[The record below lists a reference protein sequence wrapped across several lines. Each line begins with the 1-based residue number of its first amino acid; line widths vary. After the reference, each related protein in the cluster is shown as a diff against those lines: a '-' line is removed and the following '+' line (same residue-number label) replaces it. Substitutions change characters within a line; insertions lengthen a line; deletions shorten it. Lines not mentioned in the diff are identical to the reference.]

1 MKDNNLTHKF
11 WARAV
16 AFCLFCVTA
25 AVLACC
31 IAGVVYCYSKEW
43 YDAGLN
49 VTFTTEGEEWDYVI
63 NGTDAI
69 MTDKTGLKELA
80 YKNRV
85 GMIAYGFAAG
95 IAALA
100 CFVFLLCSAAH
111 RNGTEECVPLRQ
123 DRIPYD
129 LYLLLAIPLEVGL
142 CWGLFEFLAY
152 GLDTLKAVAAALLAV
167 CIAGVFMALCMT
179 TAARIKTGTLLKNTL
194 TYRLCAWIYRLCTG
208 VKTGAGR
215 MVDGI
220 RGEWRLSLALAGYLL
235 INALFALLLLTH
247 ASFFAFLMLL
257 AINGGVLYFLLKMIK
272 QMRTLRAAGQAMA
285 NGDLNYCVDTSDMK
299 REFREH
305 GENLNSISRGMAIA
319 VNERMKSER
328 FKTELI
334 TNVSHDLKTPLTSI
348 VTYIDLLQKEDIQDE
363 KAKEYIDTIARQSK
377 KLKKLTEDLI
387 DASKASSG
395 ALNVNMER
403 VNVSEL
409 LRQSSAEYGERMEA
423 AGITPVVNMPEEDIY
438 VRADGRLL
446 WRVVENLLQNICKH
460 GMPGTRAYLEARTE
474 NGRAAVC
481 FKNISQQQL
490 NIPVEELL
498 ERFVQGD
505 ESRSKGGSGL
515 GLNIAESLTELMK
528 GKLKISLD
536 GDLFKVELWFD
547 EDKQ

>member
-16 AFCLFCVTA
+16 AFCLFCATA

-31 IAGVVYCYSKEW
+31 VAGVVYCYSKEW
-43 YDAGLN
+43 YKNTGLN
-49 VTFTTEGEEWDYVI
+49 VTFTTEGDEWDYAI
-63 NGTDAI
+63 DGTNAI
-69 MTDKTGLKELA
+69 MTDKTGFKEFA
-80 YKNRV
+80 YKNRNSMMV
-85 GMIAYGFAAG
+85 YGFIAG
-95 IAALA
+95 ITALA
-100 CFVFLLCSAAH
+100 CFVFLICSAAH
-111 RNGTEECVPLRQ
+111 RSGTEDCVLLRQ
-123 DRIPYD
+123 DKMPYD
-129 LYLLLAIPLEVGL
+129 LYLPSAILLGTGL
-142 CWGLFEFLAY
+142 CAMLVECVAY
-152 GLDTLKAVAAALLAV
+152 ELNTVKAVAAAVILA
-167 CIAGVFMALCMT
+167 CLAGVFMALCMT
-179 TAARIKTGTLLKNTL
+179 TAARIKTGTLFKNTL
-194 TYRLCAWIYRLCTG
+194 IYRLCTG
-208 VKTGAGR
+208 VGMGASSMLSSISGA
-215 MVDGI
+215 
-220 RGEWRLSLALAGYLL
+220 WRFSLAFAGYLL
-235 INALFALLLLTH
+235 INALLSYRFFTRGGFLT
-247 ASFFAFLMLL
+247 FLILL
-257 AINGGVLYFLLKMIK
+257 AINGGALYLLLNMIR
-272 QMRTLRAAGQAMA
+272 QMRTLSAAGQAMA
-285 NGDLNYCVDTSDMK
+285 NGDLSYCVDTSDMK

-305 GENLNSISRGMAIA
+305 GENLNSIGRGMAIA

-403 VNVSEL
+403 VNISEL

-423 AGITPVVNMPEEDIY
+423 VNITPVVNMPEEDIY

-446 WRVVENLLQNICKH
+446 WRVVENLLQNICRH

-474 NGRAAVC
+474 NGRAVVS

-505 ESRSKGGSGL
+505 ESRSRGGSGL
-515 GLNIAESLTELMK
+515 GLSIAESLTELMK
-528 GKLKISLD
+528 GKLKLSLD

>member
-16 AFCLFCVTA
+16 AFCLFCVMTA
-25 AVLACC
+25 ILVCC
-31 IAGVVYCYSKEW
+31 IAGVVYCYSKDW
-43 YDAGLN
+43 YKNTGLN
-49 VTFTTEGEEWDYVI
+49 VTFTTEGDDWDYAI
-63 NGTDAI
+63 DGTNAI
-69 MTDKTGLKELA
+69 MTDKTGFKEFA
-80 YKNRV
+80 YKNRNSMMV
-85 GMIAYGFAAG
+85 YGFIAG
-95 IAALA
+95 ITALA

-111 RNGTEECVPLRQ
+111 RSGTEDCVLLRQ
-123 DRIPYD
+123 DKMPYD
-129 LYLLLAIPLEVGL
+129 LYLPSAILLGTGL
-142 CWGLFEFLAY
+142 CAMLVECVAY
-152 GLDTLKAVAAALLAV
+152 ELNTVKAVAAALIMACL
-167 CIAGVFMALCMT
+167 AGVFMALCMT
-179 TAARIKTGTLLKNTL
+179 TAARIKTGTLFKNTL
-194 TYRLCAWIYRLCTG
+194 IYRLCTG
-208 VKTGAGR
+208 VGMGASSMLSSISGA
-215 MVDGI
+215 
-220 RGEWRLSLALAGYLL
+220 WRFSLAFAGYLL
-235 INALFALLLLTH
+235 INALL
-247 ASFFAFLMLL
+247 SYRFFTRGGFFTFLILL
-257 AINGGVLYFLLKMIK
+257 AINGGALYLLLNMIR
-272 QMRTLRAAGQAMA
+272 QMRTLSAAGQAMA
-285 NGDLNYCVDTSDMK
+285 NGDLSYCVDTSGMK

-305 GENLNSISRGMAIA
+305 GENLNSIGRGMAIA

-377 KLKKLTEDLI
+377 KVKKLTEDLI

-403 VNVSEL
+403 VNISEL

-423 AGITPVVNMPEEDIY
+423 VNITPVVNMPEEDIY

-474 NGRAAVC
+474 NGRAAVS

-505 ESRSKGGSGL
+505 GSRSRGGSGL
-515 GLNIAESLTELMK
+515 GLSIAESLTELMK
-528 GKLKISLD
+528 GKLKLSLD

-547 EDKQ
+547 EEK

>member
-16 AFCLFCVTA
+16 AFCLFYVMTA
-25 AVLACC
+25 ILACC

-43 YDAGLN
+43 YKTGLN
-49 VTFTTEGEEWDYVI
+49 VTFTTEGDEWDYAI
-63 NGTDAI
+63 DGTNAI
-69 MTDKTGLKELA
+69 MTDKTGFKEFA
-80 YKNRV
+80 YKNRNSMMV
-85 GMIAYGFAAG
+85 YGFIAG
-95 IAALA
+95 ITALA

-111 RNGTEECVPLRQ
+111 KSGTEEYVPQRQ
-123 DRIPYD
+123 DKMPYD
-129 LYLLLAIPLEVGL
+129 LYLPSAILLGTGL
-142 CWGLFEFLAY
+142 CAMLVECVAY
-152 GLDTLKAVAAALLAV
+152 ELNTVKAVAAALIMACL
-167 CIAGVFMALCMT
+167 AGVFMALCMT
-179 TAARIKTGTLLKNTL
+179 TAARIKTGTLFKNTL
-194 TYRLCAWIYRLCTG
+194 IYRLCTG
-208 VKTGAGR
+208 VGMGASSMLSSISGA
-215 MVDGI
+215 
-220 RGEWRLSLALAGYLL
+220 WRFSLAFAGYLL
-235 INALFALLLLTH
+235 INALL
-247 ASFFAFLMLL
+247 SYRFFTRGGFLAFLLLL
-257 AINGGVLYFLLKMIK
+257 AINGGALYLLLNMIR
-272 QMRTLRAAGQAMA
+272 QMRTLSAAGQAMA
-285 NGDLNYCVDTSDMK
+285 NGDLSYCVDTSDMK

-305 GENLNSISRGMAIA
+305 GENLNSIGRGMAIA

-403 VNVSEL
+403 VNISEL

-423 AGITPVVNMPEEDIY
+423 VNITPVVNMPEEDIY

-474 NGRAAVC
+474 NGRAVVS

-505 ESRSKGGSGL
+505 ESRSRGGSGL
-515 GLNIAESLTELMK
+515 GLSIAESLTELMK
-528 GKLKISLD
+528 GKLKLSLD

-547 EDKQ
+547 EEK

>member
-16 AFCLFCVTA
+16 AFCLFCAMA

-31 IAGVVYCYSKEW
+31 IAGVVYCCSKEW
-43 YDAGLN
+43 YKTGLN
-49 VTFTTEGEEWDYVI
+49 VTFTTEREEWDYAI
-63 NGTDAI
+63 DGTNAI
-69 MTDKTGLKELA
+69 MTDKTGFKEFA
-80 YKNRV
+80 YKNRNSMMV
-85 GMIAYGFAAG
+85 YGFIAG
-95 IAALA
+95 ITALA

-111 RNGTEECVPLRQ
+111 RSGTEDCVLLRQ
-123 DRIPYD
+123 DKMPYD
-129 LYLLLAIPLEVGL
+129 LYLPSAILLGTGL
-142 CWGLFEFLAY
+142 CAMLVECVAY
-152 GLDTLKAVAAALLAV
+152 ELNTVKAVAAALIMACL
-167 CIAGVFMALCMT
+167 AGVFMALCMT
-179 TAARIKTGTLLKNTL
+179 TAARIKTGTLFKNTL
-194 TYRLCAWIYRLCTG
+194 IYKLCTG
-208 VKTGAGR
+208 IGTGATGFLNSIS
-215 MVDGI
+215 GA
-220 RGEWRLSLALAGYLL
+220 WRFSLAFAGYLL
-235 INALFALLLLTH
+235 INALL
-247 ASFFAFLMLL
+247 SYRFFTRGGFFTFLILL
-257 AINGGVLYFLLKMIK
+257 AINGGALYLLLNMIR
-272 QMRTLRAAGQAMA
+272 QMRTLSAAGQAMA
-285 NGDLNYCVDTSDMK
+285 NGDLSYCVDTSNMK

-305 GENLNSISRGMAIA
+305 GENLNSIGRGMAIA

-348 VTYIDLLQKEDIQDE
+348 VTYIDLLQKKDIQDE

-403 VNVSEL
+403 VNISEL

-423 AGITPVVNMPEEDIY
+423 VNITPVVNMPEEDIY

-474 NGRAAVC
+474 NGRAVVS

-505 ESRSKGGSGL
+505 ESRSRGGSGL
-515 GLNIAESLTELMK
+515 GLSIAESLTELMK
-528 GKLKISLD
+528 GKLKLSLD

>member
-16 AFCLFCVTA
+16 AFCLFCATA

-43 YDAGLN
+43 YKTGLN
-49 VTFTTEGEEWDYVI
+49 VTFTTEGDEWDYAI
-63 NGTDAI
+63 DGTNAI
-69 MTDKTGLKELA
+69 MTDKTGFKEFA
-80 YKNRV
+80 YKNRNSMMV
-85 GMIAYGFAAG
+85 YGFIAG
-95 IAALA
+95 ITALG

-111 RNGTEECVPLRQ
+111 RSGTEDCVLLRQ
-123 DRIPYD
+123 DKMPYD
-129 LYLLLAIPLEVGL
+129 LYLTAAILLGTGL
-142 CWGLFEFLAY
+142 CAMLVECVAY
-152 GLDTLKAVAAALLAV
+152 ELNTVKAVAAALIMACL
-167 CIAGVFMALCMT
+167 AGVFMALCMT
-179 TAARIKTGTLLKNTL
+179 TAARIKTGTLFKNTL
-194 TYRLCAWIYRLCTG
+194 IYRLCTG
-208 VKTGAGR
+208 VGMGASSMLSSISGA
-215 MVDGI
+215 
-220 RGEWRLSLALAGYLL
+220 WRFSLAFAGYLL
-235 INALFALLLLTH
+235 INALL
-247 ASFFAFLMLL
+247 SYRFFTRGGFFTFLILL
-257 AINGGVLYFLLKMIK
+257 AINGGALYLLLNMIR
-272 QMRTLRAAGQAMA
+272 QMRTLSAAGQAMA
-285 NGDLNYCVDTSDMK
+285 NGDLGYCVDTSDMK

-305 GENLNSISRGMAIA
+305 GENLNSIGRGMAIA

-363 KAKEYIDTIARQSK
+363 KAKEYINTIARQSK

-403 VNVSEL
+403 VNISEL

-423 AGITPVVNMPEEDIY
+423 VNITPVVNMPEEDIY

-474 NGRAAVC
+474 NGRAVVS

-505 ESRSKGGSGL
+505 ESRSRGGSGL
-515 GLNIAESLTELMK
+515 GLSIAESLTELMK
-528 GKLKISLD
+528 GKLKLSLD

-547 EDKQ
+547 EEK

>member
-16 AFCLFCVTA
+16 AFCLFCATA

-43 YDAGLN
+43 YKTGLN
-49 VTFTTEGEEWDYVI
+49 VTFTTEGDEWDYAI
-63 NGTDAI
+63 DGTNAI
-69 MTDKTGLKELA
+69 MTDKTGFKEFA
-80 YKNRV
+80 YKNRNSMMV
-85 GMIAYGFAAG
+85 YGFIAG
-95 IAALA
+95 ITALA

-111 RNGTEECVPLRQ
+111 RSGTEDCVLLRQ
-123 DRIPYD
+123 DKMPYD
-129 LYLLLAIPLEVGL
+129 LYLPSAILLGTGL
-142 CWGLFEFLAY
+142 CAMLVECVAY
-152 GLDTLKAVAAALLAV
+152 ELNTVKAVAAALIMACL
-167 CIAGVFMALCMT
+167 AGVFMALCMT
-179 TAARIKTGTLLKNTL
+179 TAARIKTGTLFKNTL
-194 TYRLCAWIYRLCTG
+194 IYRLCTG
-208 VKTGAGR
+208 VGMGASSMLSSISGA
-215 MVDGI
+215 
-220 RGEWRLSLALAGYLL
+220 WRFSLAFAGYLL
-235 INALFALLLLTH
+235 VNAVLSYIFFTRGGFLT
-247 ASFFAFLMLL
+247 FLILL
-257 AINGGVLYFLLKMIK
+257 AINGGALYLLLNMIR
-272 QMRTLRAAGQAMA
+272 QMRTLSAAGQAMA
-285 NGDLNYCVDTSDMK
+285 NGDLSYCVDTSDMK

-305 GENLNSISRGMAIA
+305 GENLNSIGRGMAIA

-403 VNVSEL
+403 VNISEL

-423 AGITPVVNMPEEDIY
+423 VNITPVVNMPEEDIY

-474 NGRAAVC
+474 NGRAVVS

-505 ESRSKGGSGL
+505 ESRSRGGSGL
-515 GLNIAESLTELMK
+515 GLSIAESLTELMK
-528 GKLKISLD
+528 GKLKLSLD

>member
-16 AFCLFCVTA
+16 AFCLFCATA

-43 YDAGLN
+43 YKTGLN
-49 VTFTTEGEEWDYVI
+49 VTFTTEGDEWDYAI
-63 NGTDAI
+63 DGTNAI
-69 MTDKTGLKELA
+69 MTDKTGFKEFA
-80 YKNRV
+80 YKNRNSMMV
-85 GMIAYGFAAG
+85 YGFIAG
-95 IAALA
+95 ITALA

-111 RNGTEECVPLRQ
+111 RSGTEDCVLLRQ
-123 DRIPYD
+123 DKMPYD
-129 LYLLLAIPLEVGL
+129 LYLPSAILLGTGL
-142 CWGLFEFLAY
+142 CAMLVECVAY
-152 GLDTLKAVAAALLAV
+152 ELNTVKAVAAALIMACL
-167 CIAGVFMALCMT
+167 AGVFMALCMT
-179 TAARIKTGTLLKNTL
+179 TAARIKTGTLFKNTL
-194 TYRLCAWIYRLCTG
+194 IYRLCTG
-208 VKTGAGR
+208 VGIGASSMLSSISGA
-215 MVDGI
+215 
-220 RGEWRLSLALAGYLL
+220 WRFSLAFAGYLL
-235 INALFALLLLTH
+235 INALL
-247 ASFFAFLMLL
+247 SYRFFTRGGFLKFLILL
-257 AINGGVLYFLLKMIK
+257 AINGGALYLLLNMIK
-272 QMRTLRAAGQAMA
+272 QMRTLSAAGQAMA
-285 NGDLNYCVDTSDMK
+285 NGDLSYCVDTSDMK

-305 GENLNSISRGMAIA
+305 GENLNSIGRGMAIA

-403 VNVSEL
+403 VNISEL

-423 AGITPVVNMPEEDIY
+423 VNITPVVNMPEEDIY

-474 NGRAAVC
+474 NGRAVVS

-505 ESRSKGGSGL
+505 ESRSRGGSGL

-528 GKLKISLD
+528 GKLKLSLD

-547 EDKQ
+547 EEK

>member
-16 AFCLFCVTA
+16 AFFLFCATA

-31 IAGVVYCYSKEW
+31 IAGVVYCYSKDW
-43 YDAGLN
+43 YKNTGLN
-49 VTFTTEGEEWDYVI
+49 VTFTAEGDDWGYYIDGANAVI
-63 NGTDAI
+63 
-69 MTDKTGLKELA
+69 TDKTGLKELA
-80 YKNRV
+80 YKNRNS
-85 GMIAYGFAAG
+85 MMAYGLMAAVC
-95 IAALA
+95 ALG

-111 RNGTEECVPLRQ
+111 KSGTEECMPLRQ
-123 DRIPYD
+123 DKIPYD
-129 LYLLLAIPLEVGL
+129 LYLTAAILLGIGL
-142 CWGLFEFLAY
+142 CAMLAECAAY
-152 GLDTLKAVAAALLAV
+152 KLNAAKAVAAALIMACL
-167 CIAGVFMALCMT
+167 AGVFMALCMT
-179 TAARIKTGTLLKNTL
+179 TAARIKTGTLFKNTL
-194 TYRLCAWIYRLCTG
+194 IYRLCTG
-208 VKTGAGR
+208 VGMGASSMLSSISGA
-215 MVDGI
+215 
-220 RGEWRLSLALAGYLL
+220 WRFSLAFAGYLL
-235 INALFALLLLTH
+235 INALLSYRFFTRGGFLTFLILLAVNGGALYLLL
-247 ASFFAFLMLL
+247 
-257 AINGGVLYFLLKMIK
+257 NMIK
-272 QMRTLRAAGQAMA
+272 QMRTLSAAGQAMA
-285 NGDLNYCVDTSDMK
+285 NGDLSYCVDTSGMK

-305 GENLNSISRGMAIA
+305 GENLNSIGRGMAIA

-403 VNVSEL
+403 VNISEL

-423 AGITPVVNMPEEDIY
+423 VNITPVVNMPEEDIY

-474 NGRAAVC
+474 NGRAVVS

-515 GLNIAESLTELMK
+515 GLSIAESLTELMK
-528 GKLKISLD
+528 GKLKLSLD

-547 EDKQ
+547 EEK

>member
-16 AFCLFCVTA
+16 AFCLFCATA

-43 YDAGLN
+43 YKTGLN
-49 VTFTTEGEEWDYVI
+49 VTFTTEGDEWDYAI
-63 NGTDAI
+63 DGTNAI
-69 MTDKTGLKELA
+69 MTDKTGFKEFA
-80 YKNRV
+80 YKNRNSMMV
-85 GMIAYGFAAG
+85 YGFIAG
-95 IAALA
+95 ITALA
-100 CFVFLLCSAAH
+100 CFVFLICSAAH
-111 RNGTEECVPLRQ
+111 RSGTEDCVLLRQ
-123 DRIPYD
+123 DKMPYD
-129 LYLLLAIPLEVGL
+129 LYLPSAILLGTGL
-142 CWGLFEFLAY
+142 CAMLVECVAY
-152 GLDTLKAVAAALLAV
+152 ELNTVKAVAAALIMACL
-167 CIAGVFMALCMT
+167 AGVFMALCMT
-179 TAARIKTGTLLKNTL
+179 TAARIKTGTLFKNTL
-194 TYRLCAWIYRLCTG
+194 IYRLCTG
-208 VKTGAGR
+208 VGMGASSMLSSISGA
-215 MVDGI
+215 
-220 RGEWRLSLALAGYLL
+220 WRFSLAFAGYLL
-235 INALFALLLLTH
+235 VNAVL
-247 ASFFAFLMLL
+247 SYRFFTRGGFLAFLLLL
-257 AINGGVLYFLLKMIK
+257 AINGGALYLLLNMIR
-272 QMRTLRAAGQAMA
+272 QMRTLSAAGQAMA
-285 NGDLNYCVDTSDMK
+285 NGDLSYCVDTSDMK

-305 GENLNSISRGMAIA
+305 GENLNSIGRGMAIA

-403 VNVSEL
+403 VNISEL

-423 AGITPVVNMPEEDIY
+423 VNITPVVNMPEEDIY

-474 NGRAAVC
+474 NGRAVVS

-505 ESRSKGGSGL
+505 ESRSRGGSGL
-515 GLNIAESLTELMK
+515 GLSIAESLTELMK
-528 GKLKISLD
+528 GKLKLSLD

-547 EDKQ
+547 EEK

>member
-16 AFCLFCVTA
+16 AFCLFCATA

-43 YDAGLN
+43 YKTGLN
-49 VTFTTEGEEWDYVI
+49 VTFTTEGDEWDYAI
-63 NGTDAI
+63 DGTNAI
-69 MTDKTGLKELA
+69 MTDKTGFKEFA
-80 YKNRV
+80 YKNRNSMMV
-85 GMIAYGFAAG
+85 YGFIAG
-95 IAALA
+95 ITALA
-100 CFVFLLCSAAH
+100 CFVFLICSAAH
-111 RNGTEECVPLRQ
+111 RSGTEECVLLRQ
-123 DRIPYD
+123 DKMPYD
-129 LYLLLAIPLEVGL
+129 LYLPSAILLGTGL
-142 CWGLFEFLAY
+142 CAMLVECVAY
-152 GLDTLKAVAAALLAV
+152 ELNTVKAVAAALIMACL
-167 CIAGVFMALCMT
+167 AGVFMALCMT
-179 TAARIKTGTLLKNTL
+179 TAARIKTGTLFKNTL
-194 TYRLCAWIYRLCTG
+194 IYRLCTG
-208 VKTGAGR
+208 VGMGASSMLSSISGA
-215 MVDGI
+215 
-220 RGEWRLSLALAGYLL
+220 WRFSLAFAGYLL
-235 INALFALLLLTH
+235 INALLSYRFFTRGGFFTFLLLI
-247 ASFFAFLMLL
+247 AV
-257 AINGGVLYFLLKMIK
+257 NGGALYLLLNMIR
-272 QMRTLRAAGQAMA
+272 QMRTLSAAGQAMA
-285 NGDLNYCVDTSDMK
+285 NGDLGYCVDTSDMK

-305 GENLNSISRGMAIA
+305 GENLNSIGRGMAIA

-403 VNVSEL
+403 VNISEL

-423 AGITPVVNMPEEDIY
+423 VNITPVVNMPEEDIY

-474 NGRAAVC
+474 NGRAVVS

-505 ESRSKGGSGL
+505 ESRSRGGSGL
-515 GLNIAESLTELMK
+515 GLSIAESLTELMK
-528 GKLKISLD
+528 GKLKLSLD

>member
-16 AFCLFCVTA
+16 AFCLFCATA

-43 YDAGLN
+43 YKTGLN
-49 VTFTTEGEEWDYVI
+49 VTFTTEGDEWDYAI
-63 NGTDAI
+63 DGTNAI
-69 MTDKTGLKELA
+69 MTDKTGFKEFA
-80 YKNRV
+80 YKNRNSMMV
-85 GMIAYGFAAG
+85 YGFIAG
-95 IAALA
+95 ITALA

-111 RNGTEECVPLRQ
+111 RSGTEDCVLLRQ
-123 DRIPYD
+123 DKMPYD
-129 LYLLLAIPLEVGL
+129 LYLPSAILLGTGL
-142 CWGLFEFLAY
+142 CAMLVECVAY
-152 GLDTLKAVAAALLAV
+152 ELNTVKAVAAALIMACL
-167 CIAGVFMALCMT
+167 AGVFMALCMT
-179 TAARIKTGTLLKNTL
+179 TAARIKTGTLFKNTL
-194 TYRLCAWIYRLCTG
+194 IYRLCTG
-208 VKTGAGR
+208 VGMGASSMLSSISGA
-215 MVDGI
+215 
-220 RGEWRLSLALAGYLL
+220 WRFSLAFAGYLL
-235 INALFALLLLTH
+235 VNAVL
-247 ASFFAFLMLL
+247 SYIFFTRGGFLAFLLLL
-257 AINGGVLYFLLKMIK
+257 AINGGALYLLLNMIR
-272 QMRTLRAAGQAMA
+272 QMRTLSAAGQAMA
-285 NGDLNYCVDTSDMK
+285 NGDLGYCVDTSDMK

-305 GENLNSISRGMAIA
+305 GENLNSIGRGMAIA

-403 VNVSEL
+403 VNISEL

-423 AGITPVVNMPEEDIY
+423 VNITPVVNMPEEDIY

-474 NGRAAVC
+474 NGRAVVS

-505 ESRSKGGSGL
+505 ESRSRGGSGL

-528 GKLKISLD
+528 GKLKLSLD

>member
-1 MKDNNLTHKF
+1 
-11 WARAV
+11 
-16 AFCLFCVTA
+16 
-25 AVLACC
+25 
-31 IAGVVYCYSKEW
+31 
-43 YDAGLN
+43 
-49 VTFTTEGEEWDYVI
+49 
-63 NGTDAI
+63 
-69 MTDKTGLKELA
+69 MTDKTGFKEFA
-80 YKNRV
+80 YKNRNSMMV
-85 GMIAYGFAAG
+85 YGFIAG
-95 IAALA
+95 ITALA

-111 RNGTEECVPLRQ
+111 RSGTEDCVLLRQ
-123 DRIPYD
+123 DKMPYD
-129 LYLLLAIPLEVGL
+129 LYLPSAILLGTGL
-142 CWGLFEFLAY
+142 CAMLVECVAY
-152 GLDTLKAVAAALLAV
+152 ELNTVKAVAAALIMACL
-167 CIAGVFMALCMT
+167 AGVFMALCMT
-179 TAARIKTGTLLKNTL
+179 TAARIKTGTLFKNTL
-194 TYRLCAWIYRLCTG
+194 IYKLCTG
-208 VKTGAGR
+208 IGTGATGFLNSIS
-215 MVDGI
+215 GA
-220 RGEWRLSLALAGYLL
+220 WRFSLAFAGYLL
-235 INALFALLLLTH
+235 INALL
-247 ASFFAFLMLL
+247 SYRFFTRGGFFTFLILL
-257 AINGGVLYFLLKMIK
+257 AINGGALYLLLNMIR
-272 QMRTLRAAGQAMA
+272 QMRTLSAAGQAMA
-285 NGDLNYCVDTSDMK
+285 NGDLSYCVDTSNMK

-305 GENLNSISRGMAIA
+305 GENLNSIGRGMAIA

-348 VTYIDLLQKEDIQDE
+348 VTYIDLLQKKDIQDE

-403 VNVSEL
+403 VNISEL

-423 AGITPVVNMPEEDIY
+423 VNITPVVNMPEEDIY

-474 NGRAAVC
+474 NGRAVVS

-505 ESRSKGGSGL
+505 ESRSRGGSGL
-515 GLNIAESLTELMK
+515 GLSIAESLTELMK
-528 GKLKISLD
+528 GKLKLSLD

>member
-16 AFCLFCVTA
+16 AFCLFCATA

-43 YDAGLN
+43 YKTGLN
-49 VTFTTEGEEWDYVI
+49 VTFTTEGDEWDYAI
-63 NGTDAI
+63 DGTNAI
-69 MTDKTGLKELA
+69 MTDKTGFKEFA
-80 YKNRV
+80 YKNRNSMMV
-85 GMIAYGFAAG
+85 YGFIAG
-95 IAALA
+95 ITALA
-100 CFVFLLCSAAH
+100 CFVFLICSAAH
-111 RNGTEECVPLRQ
+111 RSGTEDCVLLRQ
-123 DRIPYD
+123 DKMPYD
-129 LYLLLAIPLEVGL
+129 LYLPSAILLGTGL
-142 CWGLFEFLAY
+142 CAMLVECVAY
-152 GLDTLKAVAAALLAV
+152 ELNTVKAVAAALIMACL
-167 CIAGVFMALCMT
+167 AGVFMALCMT
-179 TAARIKTGTLLKNTL
+179 TAARIKTGTLFKNTL
-194 TYRLCAWIYRLCTG
+194 IYRLCTG
-208 VKTGAGR
+208 VGMGASSMLSSISGA
-215 MVDGI
+215 
-220 RGEWRLSLALAGYLL
+220 WRFSLAFAGYLL
-235 INALFALLLLTH
+235 VNAVL
-247 ASFFAFLMLL
+247 SYIFFTRGGFIAFLLLL
-257 AINGGVLYFLLKMIK
+257 AINGGALYLLLNMIR
-272 QMRTLRAAGQAMA
+272 QMRTLSAAGQAMA
-285 NGDLNYCVDTSDMK
+285 NGDLGYCVDTSDMK

-305 GENLNSISRGMAIA
+305 GENLNSIGRGMAIA

-348 VTYIDLLQKEDIQDE
+348 VTYIDLLPKEDIQDE

-403 VNVSEL
+403 VNISEL

-423 AGITPVVNMPEEDIY
+423 VNITPVVNMPEEDIY

-474 NGRAAVC
+474 NGRAVVS

-505 ESRSKGGSGL
+505 ESRSRGGSGL

-528 GKLKISLD
+528 GKLKLSLD

>member
-16 AFCLFCVTA
+16 AFCLFCATA

-43 YDAGLN
+43 YKTGLN
-49 VTFTTEGEEWDYVI
+49 VTFTTEGNEWDYAI
-63 NGTDAI
+63 DGTNAI
-69 MTDKTGLKELA
+69 MTDKTGFKEFA
-80 YKNRV
+80 YKNRNSMMV
-85 GMIAYGFAAG
+85 YGFIAG
-95 IAALA
+95 ITALA

-111 RNGTEECVPLRQ
+111 RSGTEDCVLLRQ
-123 DRIPYD
+123 DKMPYD
-129 LYLLLAIPLEVGL
+129 LYLPSAILLGTGL
-142 CWGLFEFLAY
+142 CAMLVECVAY
-152 GLDTLKAVAAALLAV
+152 ELNTVKAVAAALIMACL
-167 CIAGVFMALCMT
+167 AGVFMALCMT
-179 TAARIKTGTLLKNTL
+179 TAARIKTGTLFKNTL
-194 TYRLCAWIYRLCTG
+194 IYRLCTG
-208 VKTGAGR
+208 VGIGASSMLSSISGA
-215 MVDGI
+215 
-220 RGEWRLSLALAGYLL
+220 WRFSLAFAGYLL
-235 INALFALLLLTH
+235 INALLSYRFFTRGGFLTFLLLIAVNGSALY
-247 ASFFAFLMLL
+247 LL
-257 AINGGVLYFLLKMIK
+257 LNMIK
-272 QMRTLRAAGQAMA
+272 QMRTLSAAGQAMA
-285 NGDLNYCVDTSDMK
+285 NGDLSYCVDTSGMK

-305 GENLNSISRGMAIA
+305 GENLNSIGRGMAIA

-403 VNVSEL
+403 VNISEL

-423 AGITPVVNMPEEDIY
+423 VNITPVVNMPEEDIY

-474 NGRAAVC
+474 NGRAVVS

-528 GKLKISLD
+528 GKLKLSLD

-547 EDKQ
+547 EEK

>member
-16 AFCLFCVTA
+16 AFCLFCATA

-43 YDAGLN
+43 YKTGLN
-49 VTFTTEGEEWDYVI
+49 VTFTTEGDEWDYAI
-63 NGTDAI
+63 DGTNAI
-69 MTDKTGLKELA
+69 MTDKTGFKEFA
-80 YKNRV
+80 YKNRNSMMV
-85 GMIAYGFAAG
+85 YGFIAG
-95 IAALA
+95 ITALA
-100 CFVFLLCSAAH
+100 CFVFLICSAAH
-111 RNGTEECVPLRQ
+111 RSGTEDCVLLRQ
-123 DRIPYD
+123 DKMPYD
-129 LYLLLAIPLEVGL
+129 LYLPSAILLGTGL
-142 CWGLFEFLAY
+142 CAMLVECVAY
-152 GLDTLKAVAAALLAV
+152 ELNTVKAVAAALIMACL
-167 CIAGVFMALCMT
+167 AGVFMALCMT
-179 TAARIKTGTLLKNTL
+179 TAARIKTGTLFKNTL
-194 TYRLCAWIYRLCTG
+194 IYKLCTG
-208 VKTGAGR
+208 IGTGATGFLNSIS
-215 MVDGI
+215 GA
-220 RGEWRLSLALAGYLL
+220 WRFSLAFAGYLL
-235 INALFALLLLTH
+235 INALL
-247 ASFFAFLMLL
+247 SYRFFTRGGFFTFLILL
-257 AINGGVLYFLLKMIK
+257 AINGGALYLLLNMIR
-272 QMRTLRAAGQAMA
+272 QMRTLSAAGQAMA
-285 NGDLNYCVDTSDMK
+285 NGDLSYCVDTSNMK

-305 GENLNSISRGMAIA
+305 GENLNSIGRGMAIA

-403 VNVSEL
+403 VNISEL

-423 AGITPVVNMPEEDIY
+423 VNITPVVNMPEEDIY

-474 NGRAAVC
+474 NGRAVVS

-505 ESRSKGGSGL
+505 ESRSRGGSGL
-515 GLNIAESLTELMK
+515 GLSIAESLTELMK
-528 GKLKISLD
+528 GKLKLSLD

>member
-16 AFCLFCVTA
+16 AFCLFCATA

-43 YDAGLN
+43 YKTGLN
-49 VTFTTEGEEWDYVI
+49 VTFTTEGDEWDYAI
-63 NGTDAI
+63 DGTNAI
-69 MTDKTGLKELA
+69 MTDKTGFKEFA
-80 YKNRV
+80 YKNRNSMMV
-85 GMIAYGFAAG
+85 YGFIAG
-95 IAALA
+95 ITALA
-100 CFVFLLCSAAH
+100 CFVFLICSAAH
-111 RNGTEECVPLRQ
+111 RSGTEDCVLLRQ
-123 DRIPYD
+123 DKMPYD
-129 LYLLLAIPLEVGL
+129 LYLPSAILLGTGL
-142 CWGLFEFLAY
+142 CAMLVECVAY
-152 GLDTLKAVAAALLAV
+152 ELNTVKAVAAALIMACL
-167 CIAGVFMALCMT
+167 AGVFMALCMT
-179 TAARIKTGTLLKNTL
+179 TAARIKTGTLFKNTL
-194 TYRLCAWIYRLCTG
+194 ISRLCTG
-208 VKTGAGR
+208 VGMGASSMLSSISGA
-215 MVDGI
+215 
-220 RGEWRLSLALAGYLL
+220 WRFSLAFAGYLL
-235 INALFALLLLTH
+235 INALLSYRFFTRGGFLAFLLLI
-247 ASFFAFLMLL
+247 AV
-257 AINGGVLYFLLKMIK
+257 NGGALYLLLNMIR
-272 QMRTLRAAGQAMA
+272 QMRTLSAAGQAMA
-285 NGDLNYCVDTSDMK
+285 NGDLSYCVDTSDMK

-305 GENLNSISRGMAIA
+305 GENLNSIGRGMAIA

-403 VNVSEL
+403 VNISEL

-423 AGITPVVNMPEEDIY
+423 VNITPVVNMPEEDIY

-446 WRVVENLLQNICKH
+446 WRVVENLLQNICRH

-474 NGRAAVC
+474 NGRAVVS

-498 ERFVQGD
+498 KRFVQGD
-505 ESRSKGGSGL
+505 ESRSRGGSGL
-515 GLNIAESLTELMK
+515 GLSIAESLTELMK
-528 GKLKISLD
+528 GKLKLSLD

>member
-1 MKDNNLTHKF
+1 MMVYGF
-11 WARAV
+11 
-16 AFCLFCVTA
+16 
-25 AVLACC
+25 
-31 IAGVVYCYSKEW
+31 IAGI
-43 YDAGLN
+43 
-49 VTFTTEGEEWDYVI
+49 T
-63 NGTDAI
+63 
-69 MTDKTGLKELA
+69 
-80 YKNRV
+80 
-85 GMIAYGFAAG
+85 
-95 IAALA
+95 ALG

-111 RNGTEECVPLRQ
+111 KSGTEEYVPQRQ
-123 DRIPYD
+123 DKIPYD
-129 LYLLLAIPLEVGL
+129 LYLPSAILLGTGL
-142 CWGLFEFLAY
+142 CTMLVECAAY
-152 GLDTLKAVAAALLAV
+152 GLNTVKAVAAALIMACL
-167 CIAGVFMALCMT
+167 AGVFMALCMT
-179 TAARIKTGTLLKNTL
+179 TAARIKTGTLFKNTL
-194 TYRLCAWIYRLCTG
+194 IYRLCTG
-208 VKTGAGR
+208 VGMGASSMLSSISGA
-215 MVDGI
+215 
-220 RGEWRLSLALAGYLL
+220 WRFSLAFAGYLL
-235 INALFALLLLTH
+235 INALLSYRFFTRGGFLAFLLLI
-247 ASFFAFLMLL
+247 AV
-257 AINGGVLYFLLKMIK
+257 NGGALYLLLNMIR
-272 QMRTLRAAGQAMA
+272 QMRTLSAAGQAMA
-285 NGDLNYCVDTSDMK
+285 NGDLSYCVDTSDMK

-305 GENLNSISRGMAIA
+305 GENLNSIGRGMAIA

-348 VTYIDLLQKEDIQDE
+348 VTYIDLLQKEDMQDE

-403 VNVSEL
+403 VNISEL

-423 AGITPVVNMPEEDIY
+423 VNITPVVNMPEEDIY

-474 NGRAAVC
+474 NGRAVVS

-505 ESRSKGGSGL
+505 ESRSRGGSGL
-515 GLNIAESLTELMK
+515 GLSIAESLTELMK
-528 GKLKISLD
+528 GKLKLSLD

>member
-16 AFCLFCVTA
+16 AFCLFCATA

-43 YDAGLN
+43 YKTGLN
-49 VTFTTEGEEWDYVI
+49 VTFTTEGDEWDYAI
-63 NGTDAI
+63 DGTNAI
-69 MTDKTGLKELA
+69 MTDKTGFKEFA
-80 YKNRV
+80 YKNRNSMMV
-85 GMIAYGFAAG
+85 YGFIAG
-95 IAALA
+95 ITALA
-100 CFVFLLCSAAH
+100 CFVFLICSAAH
-111 RNGTEECVPLRQ
+111 RSGTEDCVLLRQ
-123 DRIPYD
+123 DKMPYD
-129 LYLLLAIPLEVGL
+129 LYLPSAILLGTGL
-142 CWGLFEFLAY
+142 CAMLVECVAY
-152 GLDTLKAVAAALLAV
+152 ELNTVKAVAAALIMACL
-167 CIAGVFMALCMT
+167 AGVFMALCMT
-179 TAARIKTGTLLKNTL
+179 TAARIKTGTLFKNTL
-194 TYRLCAWIYRLCTG
+194 IYRLCTG
-208 VKTGAGR
+208 VGMGASSMLSSISGA
-215 MVDGI
+215 
-220 RGEWRLSLALAGYLL
+220 WRFSLAFAGYLL
-235 INALFALLLLTH
+235 VNAVL
-247 ASFFAFLMLL
+247 SYIFFTRGGFLAFLLLL
-257 AINGGVLYFLLKMIK
+257 AINGGALYLLLNMIR
-272 QMRTLRAAGQAMA
+272 QMRTLSAAGQAMA
-285 NGDLNYCVDTSDMK
+285 NGDLGYCVDTSDMK

-305 GENLNSISRGMAIA
+305 GENLNSIGRGMAIA

-363 KAKEYIDTIARQSK
+363 KAKEYINTIARQSK

-403 VNVSEL
+403 VNISEL

-423 AGITPVVNMPEEDIY
+423 VNITPVVNMPEEDIY

-446 WRVVENLLQNICKH
+446 WRVVENLLQNICRH

-474 NGRAAVC
+474 NGRAVVS

-505 ESRSKGGSGL
+505 ESRSRGGSGL
-515 GLNIAESLTELMK
+515 GLSIAESLTELMK
-528 GKLKISLD
+528 GKLKLSLD

>member
-16 AFCLFCVTA
+16 AFCLFCATA

-43 YDAGLN
+43 YKTGLN
-49 VTFTTEGEEWDYVI
+49 VTFTTEGDEWDYAI
-63 NGTDAI
+63 DGTNAI
-69 MTDKTGLKELA
+69 MTDKTGFKEFA
-80 YKNRV
+80 YKNRNSMMV
-85 GMIAYGFAAG
+85 YGFIAG
-95 IAALA
+95 ITALG

-111 RNGTEECVPLRQ
+111 RSGTEDCVLLRQ
-123 DRIPYD
+123 DKIPYD
-129 LYLLLAIPLEVGL
+129 LYLPSAILLGTGL
-142 CWGLFEFLAY
+142 CAMLVECVAY
-152 GLDTLKAVAAALLAV
+152 ELNTVKAVAAALIMACL
-167 CIAGVFMALCMT
+167 AGVFMALCMT
-179 TAARIKTGTLLKNTL
+179 TAARIKTGTLFKNTL
-194 TYRLCAWIYRLCTG
+194 IYRLCTG
-208 VKTGAGR
+208 VGMGASSMLSSISGA
-215 MVDGI
+215 
-220 RGEWRLSLALAGYLL
+220 WRFSLAFAGYLL
-235 INALFALLLLTH
+235 INALLSYRFFTRGGFLVFLLLI
-247 ASFFAFLMLL
+247 AV
-257 AINGGVLYFLLKMIK
+257 NGGALYFLLNMIR
-272 QMRTLRAAGQAMA
+272 QMRTLSAAGQAMA
-285 NGDLNYCVDTSDMK
+285 NGDLGYCVDTSDMK

-305 GENLNSISRGMAIA
+305 GENLNSIGRGMAIA

-403 VNVSEL
+403 VNISEL

-423 AGITPVVNMPEEDIY
+423 VNITPVVNMPEEDIY

-474 NGRAAVC
+474 NGRAVVS

-505 ESRSKGGSGL
+505 ESRSRGGSGL
-515 GLNIAESLTELMK
+515 GLSIAESLTELMK
-528 GKLKISLD
+528 GKLKLSLD
-536 GDLFKVELWFD
+536 GDLFKVELCFD

>member
-16 AFCLFCVTA
+16 AFCLFCATA

-43 YDAGLN
+43 YKTGLN
-49 VTFTTEGEEWDYVI
+49 VTFTTEGDEWDYAI
-63 NGTDAI
+63 DGTNAI
-69 MTDKTGLKELA
+69 MTDKTGFKEFA
-80 YKNRV
+80 YKNRNSMMV
-85 GMIAYGFAAG
+85 YGFIAG
-95 IAALA
+95 ITALA
-100 CFVFLLCSAAH
+100 CFVFLICSAAH
-111 RNGTEECVPLRQ
+111 RSGTEDCVLLRQ
-123 DRIPYD
+123 DKMPYD
-129 LYLLLAIPLEVGL
+129 LYLPSAILLGTGL
-142 CWGLFEFLAY
+142 CAMLVECVAY
-152 GLDTLKAVAAALLAV
+152 ELNTVKAVTAALIMACL
-167 CIAGVFMALCMT
+167 AGVFMALCMT
-179 TAARIKTGTLLKNTL
+179 TAARIKTGTLFKNTL
-194 TYRLCAWIYRLCTG
+194 IYRLCTG
-208 VKTGAGR
+208 VGMGASSMLSSISGA
-215 MVDGI
+215 
-220 RGEWRLSLALAGYLL
+220 WRFSLAFAGYLL
-235 INALFALLLLTH
+235 VNAVLSYIFFTRGGFLT
-247 ASFFAFLMLL
+247 FLILL
-257 AINGGVLYFLLKMIK
+257 AINGGALYLLLNMIR
-272 QMRTLRAAGQAMA
+272 QMRTLSAAGQAMA
-285 NGDLNYCVDTSDMK
+285 NGDLSYCVDTSDMK

-305 GENLNSISRGMAIA
+305 GENLNSIGRGMAIA

-363 KAKEYIDTIARQSK
+363 KAKEYINTIARQSK

-403 VNVSEL
+403 VNISEL

-423 AGITPVVNMPEEDIY
+423 VNITPVVNMPEEDIY

-474 NGRAAVC
+474 NGRAVVS

-505 ESRSKGGSGL
+505 ESRSRGGSGL
-515 GLNIAESLTELMK
+515 GLSIAESLTELMK
-528 GKLKISLD
+528 GKLKLSLD

>member
-16 AFCLFCVTA
+16 AFCLFCATA

-43 YDAGLN
+43 YKTGLN
-49 VTFTTEGEEWDYVI
+49 VTFTTEGDEWDYAI
-63 NGTDAI
+63 DGTNAI
-69 MTDKTGLKELA
+69 MTDKTGFKEFA
-80 YKNRV
+80 YKNRNSMMV
-85 GMIAYGFAAG
+85 YGFIAG
-95 IAALA
+95 ITALA

-111 RNGTEECVPLRQ
+111 RSGTEDCVLLRQ
-123 DRIPYD
+123 DKMPYD
-129 LYLLLAIPLEVGL
+129 LYLPSAILLGTGL
-142 CWGLFEFLAY
+142 CAMLVECVAY
-152 GLDTLKAVAAALLAV
+152 ELNTVKAVAAALIMACL
-167 CIAGVFMALCMT
+167 AGVFMALCMT
-179 TAARIKTGTLLKNTL
+179 TAARIKTGTLFKNTL
-194 TYRLCAWIYRLCTG
+194 IYRLCTG
-208 VKTGAGR
+208 VGIGASSMLSSISGA
-215 MVDGI
+215 
-220 RGEWRLSLALAGYLL
+220 WRFSLAFAGYLL
-235 INALFALLLLTH
+235 INALLSYRFFTRGGFLTFLLLIAVNGSALY
-247 ASFFAFLMLL
+247 LL
-257 AINGGVLYFLLKMIK
+257 LNMIK
-272 QMRTLRAAGQAMA
+272 QMRTLSAAGQAMA
-285 NGDLNYCVDTSDMK
+285 NGDLSYCVDTSGMK

-305 GENLNSISRGMAIA
+305 GENLNSIGRGMAIA

-403 VNVSEL
+403 VNISEL

-423 AGITPVVNMPEEDIY
+423 VNITPVVNMPEEDIY

-474 NGRAAVC
+474 NGRAVVS

-528 GKLKISLD
+528 GKLKLSLD

>member
-16 AFCLFCVTA
+16 AFCLFCAMA

-31 IAGVVYCYSKEW
+31 IAGVVYCCSKEW
-43 YDAGLN
+43 YKTGLN
-49 VTFTTEGEEWDYVI
+49 VTFTTEGEEWDYAI
-63 NGTDAI
+63 DGTNAI
-69 MTDKTGLKELA
+69 MTDKTGFKEFA
-80 YKNRV
+80 YKNRNSMMV
-85 GMIAYGFAAG
+85 YGFIAG
-95 IAALA
+95 ITALA

-111 RNGTEECVPLRQ
+111 RSGTEDCVLLRQ
-123 DRIPYD
+123 DKMPYD
-129 LYLLLAIPLEVGL
+129 LYLPSAILLGTGL
-142 CWGLFEFLAY
+142 CAMLVECVAY
-152 GLDTLKAVAAALLAV
+152 ELNTVKAVAAALIMACL
-167 CIAGVFMALCMT
+167 AGVFMALCMT
-179 TAARIKTGTLLKNTL
+179 TAARIKTGTLFKNTL
-194 TYRLCAWIYRLCTG
+194 IYKLCTG
-208 VKTGAGR
+208 IGTGASGFLNSIS
-215 MVDGI
+215 GA
-220 RGEWRLSLALAGYLL
+220 WRFSLAFAGYLL
-235 INALFALLLLTH
+235 INALL
-247 ASFFAFLMLL
+247 SYRFFTRGGFFTFLILL
-257 AINGGVLYFLLKMIK
+257 AINGGALYLLLNMIR
-272 QMRTLRAAGQAMA
+272 QMRTLSAAGQAMA
-285 NGDLNYCVDTSDMK
+285 NGDLSYCVDTSNMK

-305 GENLNSISRGMAIA
+305 GENLNSIGRGMAIA

-403 VNVSEL
+403 VNISEL

-423 AGITPVVNMPEEDIY
+423 VNITPVVNMPEEDIY

-474 NGRAAVC
+474 NGRAAVS

-505 ESRSKGGSGL
+505 GSRSRGGSGL
-515 GLNIAESLTELMK
+515 GLSIAESLTELMK
-528 GKLKISLD
+528 GKLKLSLD

>member
-16 AFCLFCVTA
+16 AFCLFCATA

-31 IAGVVYCYSKEW
+31 VAGVVYCYSKEW
-43 YDAGLN
+43 YKNTGLN
-49 VTFTTEGEEWDYVI
+49 VTFTTEGDEWDYAI
-63 NGTDAI
+63 DGTNAI
-69 MTDKTGLKELA
+69 MTDKTGFKEFA
-80 YKNRV
+80 YKNRNSMMV
-85 GMIAYGFAAG
+85 YGFIAG
-95 IAALA
+95 ITALA
-100 CFVFLLCSAAH
+100 CFVFLICSAAH
-111 RNGTEECVPLRQ
+111 RSGTEDCVLLRQ
-123 DRIPYD
+123 DKMPYD
-129 LYLLLAIPLEVGL
+129 LYLPSAILLGTGL
-142 CWGLFEFLAY
+142 CAMLVECVAY
-152 GLDTLKAVAAALLAV
+152 ELNTVKAVAAALIMACL
-167 CIAGVFMALCMT
+167 AGVFMALCMT
-179 TAARIKTGTLLKNTL
+179 TAARIKTGTLFKNTL
-194 TYRLCAWIYRLCTG
+194 IYRLSTG
-208 VKTGAGR
+208 VGMGASSMLSSISGA
-215 MVDGI
+215 
-220 RGEWRLSLALAGYLL
+220 WRFSLAFAGYLL
-235 INALFALLLLTH
+235 INALLSYRFFTRGGFLAFLLLI
-247 ASFFAFLMLL
+247 AV
-257 AINGGVLYFLLKMIK
+257 NGGALYLLLNMIR
-272 QMRTLRAAGQAMA
+272 QMRTLSAAGQAMA
-285 NGDLNYCVDTSDMK
+285 NGDLSYCVDTSDMK

-305 GENLNSISRGMAIA
+305 GENLNSIGRGMAIA

-403 VNVSEL
+403 VNISEL

-423 AGITPVVNMPEEDIY
+423 VNITPVVNMPEEDIY

-474 NGRAAVC
+474 NGRAVVS

-505 ESRSKGGSGL
+505 ESRSRGGSGL
-515 GLNIAESLTELMK
+515 GLSIAESLTELMK
-528 GKLKISLD
+528 GKLKLSLD

>member
-16 AFCLFCVTA
+16 AFCLFCATA

-43 YDAGLN
+43 YKTGLN
-49 VTFTTEGEEWDYVI
+49 VTFTTEGDEWDYAI
-63 NGTDAI
+63 DGTNAI
-69 MTDKTGLKELA
+69 MTDKTGFKEFA
-80 YKNRV
+80 YKNRNSMMV
-85 GMIAYGFAAG
+85 YGFIAG
-95 IAALA
+95 ITALA

-111 RNGTEECVPLRQ
+111 RRGTEDCVPLRQ
-123 DRIPYD
+123 DKIPYD
-129 LYLLLAIPLEVGL
+129 LYLPSAILLGTGL
-142 CWGLFEFLAY
+142 CAMLVECVAY
-152 GLDTLKAVAAALLAV
+152 ELNTVKAVAAAVILA
-167 CIAGVFMALCMT
+167 CLAGVFMALCMT
-179 TAARIKTGTLLKNTL
+179 TAARIKTGTLFKNTL
-194 TYRLCAWIYRLCTG
+194 IYRLCTG
-208 VKTGAGR
+208 VGMGASSMLSSISGA
-215 MVDGI
+215 
-220 RGEWRLSLALAGYLL
+220 WRFSLAFAGYLL
-235 INALFALLLLTH
+235 INALLSYRFFTRGGFLAFLLLI
-247 ASFFAFLMLL
+247 AV
-257 AINGGVLYFLLKMIK
+257 NGGALYLLLNMIR
-272 QMRTLRAAGQAMA
+272 QMRTLSAAGQAMA
-285 NGDLNYCVDTSDMK
+285 NGDLSYCVDTSGMK

-305 GENLNSISRGMAIA
+305 GENLNSIGRGMAIA

-403 VNVSEL
+403 VNISEL

-423 AGITPVVNMPEEDIY
+423 VNITPVVNMPEEDIY

-474 NGRAAVC
+474 NGRAVVS

-505 ESRSKGGSGL
+505 ESRSRGGSGL
-515 GLNIAESLTELMK
+515 GLSIAESLTELMK
-528 GKLKISLD
+528 GKLKLSLD

>member
-16 AFCLFCVTA
+16 AFCLFCAMA

-31 IAGVVYCYSKEW
+31 IAGVVYCCSKEW
-43 YDAGLN
+43 YKTGLN
-49 VTFTTEGEEWDYVI
+49 VTFTTEGEEWDYAI
-63 NGTDAI
+63 DGTNAI
-69 MTDKTGLKELA
+69 MTDKTGFKEFA
-80 YKNRV
+80 YKNRNSMMV
-85 GMIAYGFAAG
+85 YGFIAG
-95 IAALA
+95 ITALA

-111 RNGTEECVPLRQ
+111 RSGTEDCVLLRQ
-123 DRIPYD
+123 DKMPYD
-129 LYLLLAIPLEVGL
+129 LYLPSAILLGTGL
-142 CWGLFEFLAY
+142 CAMLVECVAY
-152 GLDTLKAVAAALLAV
+152 ELNTVKAVAAAVILA
-167 CIAGVFMALCMT
+167 CLAGVFMALCMT
-179 TAARIKTGTLLKNTL
+179 TAARIKTGTLFKNTL
-194 TYRLCAWIYRLCTG
+194 IYRLCTG
-208 VKTGAGR
+208 VGMGASSMLSSISGA
-215 MVDGI
+215 
-220 RGEWRLSLALAGYLL
+220 WRFSLAFAGYLL
-235 INALFALLLLTH
+235 INALL
-247 ASFFAFLMLL
+247 SYRFFTRGGFFTFLILL
-257 AINGGVLYFLLKMIK
+257 AINGGALYLLLNMIR
-272 QMRTLRAAGQAMA
+272 QMRTLSAAGQAMA
-285 NGDLNYCVDTSDMK
+285 NGDLSYCVDTSNMK

-305 GENLNSISRGMAIA
+305 GENLNSIGRGMAIA

-403 VNVSEL
+403 VNISEL

-423 AGITPVVNMPEEDIY
+423 VNITPVVNMPEEDIY

-474 NGRAAVC
+474 NGRAVVS

-505 ESRSKGGSGL
+505 ESRSRGGSGL
-515 GLNIAESLTELMK
+515 GLSIAESLTELMK
-528 GKLKISLD
+528 GKLKLSLD

>member
-16 AFCLFCVTA
+16 AFCLFCATA

-31 IAGVVYCYSKEW
+31 VAGVVYCYSKEW
-43 YDAGLN
+43 YKNTGLN
-49 VTFTTEGEEWDYVI
+49 VTFTTEGDEWDYAI
-63 NGTDAI
+63 DGTNAI
-69 MTDKTGLKELA
+69 MTDKTGFNEFA
-80 YKNRV
+80 YKNRNSMMV
-85 GMIAYGFAAG
+85 YGFIAG
-95 IAALA
+95 ITALA
-100 CFVFLLCSAAH
+100 CFVFLICSAAH
-111 RNGTEECVPLRQ
+111 RSGTEDCVLLRQ
-123 DRIPYD
+123 DKMPYD
-129 LYLLLAIPLEVGL
+129 LYLPSAILLGTGL
-142 CWGLFEFLAY
+142 CAMLVECVAY
-152 GLDTLKAVAAALLAV
+152 ELNTVKAVAAAVILA
-167 CIAGVFMALCMT
+167 CLAGVFMALCMT
-179 TAARIKTGTLLKNTL
+179 TAARIKTGTLFKNTL
-194 TYRLCAWIYRLCTG
+194 IYRLCTG
-208 VKTGAGR
+208 VGMGASSMLSSISGA
-215 MVDGI
+215 
-220 RGEWRLSLALAGYLL
+220 WRFSLAFAGYLL
-235 INALFALLLLTH
+235 INALLSYRFFTRGGFLT
-247 ASFFAFLMLL
+247 FLILL
-257 AINGGVLYFLLKMIK
+257 AINGGALYLLLNMIR
-272 QMRTLRAAGQAMA
+272 QMRTLSAAGQAMA
-285 NGDLNYCVDTSDMK
+285 NGDLSYCVDTSGMK

-305 GENLNSISRGMAIA
+305 GENLNSIGRGMAIA

-403 VNVSEL
+403 VNISEL

-423 AGITPVVNMPEEDIY
+423 VNITPVVNMPEEDIY

-446 WRVVENLLQNICKH
+446 WRVVENLLQNICRH

-474 NGRAAVC
+474 NGRAVVS

-505 ESRSKGGSGL
+505 ESRSRGGSGL
-515 GLNIAESLTELMK
+515 GLSIAESLTELMK
-528 GKLKISLD
+528 GKLKLSLD

>member
-16 AFCLFCVTA
+16 AFCLFCATA

-31 IAGVVYCYSKEW
+31 IAGVVYCCSKEW
-43 YDAGLN
+43 YKTGLN
-49 VTFTTEGEEWDYVI
+49 VTFTTEGDEWDYAI
-63 NGTDAI
+63 DGTNAI
-69 MTDKTGLKELA
+69 MTDKTGFKEFA
-80 YKNRV
+80 YKNRNSMMV
-85 GMIAYGFAAG
+85 YGFIAG
-95 IAALA
+95 ITALA
-100 CFVFLLCSAAH
+100 CFVFLICSAAH
-111 RNGTEECVPLRQ
+111 RSGTEDCVLLRQ
-123 DRIPYD
+123 DKMPYD
-129 LYLLLAIPLEVGL
+129 LYLPSAILLGTGL
-142 CWGLFEFLAY
+142 CAMLVECVAY
-152 GLDTLKAVAAALLAV
+152 ELNTVKAVAAALIMACL
-167 CIAGVFMALCMT
+167 AGVFMALCMT
-179 TAARIKTGTLLKNTL
+179 TAARIKTGTLFKNTL
-194 TYRLCAWIYRLCTG
+194 IYRLCTG
-208 VKTGAGR
+208 VGMGASSMLSSISGA
-215 MVDGI
+215 
-220 RGEWRLSLALAGYLL
+220 WRFSLAFAGYLL
-235 INALFALLLLTH
+235 VNAVL
-247 ASFFAFLMLL
+247 SYIFFTRGGFIAFLLLL
-257 AINGGVLYFLLKMIK
+257 AINGGALYLLLNMIR
-272 QMRTLRAAGQAMA
+272 QMRTLSAAGQAMA
-285 NGDLNYCVDTSDMK
+285 NGDLGYCVDTSDMK

-305 GENLNSISRGMAIA
+305 GENLNSIGRGMAIA

-348 VTYIDLLQKEDIQDE
+348 VTYIDLLQKKDIQDE

-403 VNVSEL
+403 VNISEL

-423 AGITPVVNMPEEDIY
+423 VNITPVVNMPEEDIY

-474 NGRAAVC
+474 NGRAVVS

-505 ESRSKGGSGL
+505 ESRSRGGSGL

-528 GKLKISLD
+528 GKLKLSLD

>member
-16 AFCLFCVTA
+16 AFCLFCATA

-43 YDAGLN
+43 YKTGLN
-49 VTFTTEGEEWDYVI
+49 VTFTAEGDEWDYAI
-63 NGTDAI
+63 DGTNAI
-69 MTDKTGLKELA
+69 MTDKTGFKEFA
-80 YKNRV
+80 YKNRNSMMV
-85 GMIAYGFAAG
+85 YGFIAG
-95 IAALA
+95 ITALA
-100 CFVFLLCSAAH
+100 CFVFLICSAAH
-111 RNGTEECVPLRQ
+111 RSGTEDCVLLRQ
-123 DRIPYD
+123 DKIPYD
-129 LYLLLAIPLEVGL
+129 LYLPSAILLGTGL
-142 CWGLFEFLAY
+142 CAMLVECVAY
-152 GLDTLKAVAAALLAV
+152 ELNTVKAVAAALIMACL
-167 CIAGVFMALCMT
+167 AGVFMALCMT
-179 TAARIKTGTLLKNTL
+179 TAARIKTGTLFKNTL
-194 TYRLCAWIYRLCTG
+194 IYRLCTG
-208 VKTGAGR
+208 VGMGANSMLSSISGA
-215 MVDGI
+215 
-220 RGEWRLSLALAGYLL
+220 WRFSLAFAGYLL
-235 INALFALLLLTH
+235 INALLSYRFFTRGGFLAFLLLI
-247 ASFFAFLMLL
+247 AV
-257 AINGGVLYFLLKMIK
+257 NGGALYFLLNMIR
-272 QMRTLRAAGQAMA
+272 QMRTLSAAGQAMA
-285 NGDLNYCVDTSDMK
+285 NGDLSYCVDTSDMK

-305 GENLNSISRGMAIA
+305 GENLNSIGRGMAIA

-403 VNVSEL
+403 VNISEL

-423 AGITPVVNMPEEDIY
+423 VNITPVVNMPEEDIH

-474 NGRAAVC
+474 NGRAVVS

-505 ESRSKGGSGL
+505 ESRSRGGSGL
-515 GLNIAESLTELMK
+515 GLSIAESLTELMK
-528 GKLKISLD
+528 GKLKLSLD
-536 GDLFKVELWFD
+536 GDLFKVEMWFD

>member
-16 AFCLFCVTA
+16 AFFLFCATA

-43 YDAGLN
+43 YKTGLN
-49 VTFTTEGEEWDYVI
+49 VTFTTEGDEWDYAI
-63 NGTDAI
+63 DGTNAI
-69 MTDKTGLKELA
+69 MTDKTGFKEFA
-80 YKNRV
+80 YKNRNSMMV
-85 GMIAYGFAAG
+85 YGFIAG
-95 IAALA
+95 ITALA
-100 CFVFLLCSAAH
+100 CFVFLICSAAH
-111 RNGTEECVPLRQ
+111 RSGTEDCVLLRQ
-123 DRIPYD
+123 DKMPYD
-129 LYLLLAIPLEVGL
+129 LYLPSAILLGTGL
-142 CWGLFEFLAY
+142 CTMLVECAAY
-152 GLDTLKAVAAALLAV
+152 GLNTVKAVAAALIMACL
-167 CIAGVFMALCMT
+167 AGVFMALCMT
-179 TAARIKTGTLLKNTL
+179 TAARIKTGTLFKNTL
-194 TYRLCAWIYRLCTG
+194 IYRLCTG
-208 VKTGAGR
+208 VGMGASSMLSSISGA
-215 MVDGI
+215 
-220 RGEWRLSLALAGYLL
+220 WRFSLAFAGYLL
-235 INALFALLLLTH
+235 INALL
-247 ASFFAFLMLL
+247 SYRFFTRGGFFTFLILL
-257 AINGGVLYFLLKMIK
+257 AINGCALYFLLNMIR
-272 QMRTLRAAGQAMA
+272 QMRTLSAAGQAMA
-285 NGDLNYCVDTSDMK
+285 NGDLSYCVDTSDMK

-305 GENLNSISRGMAIA
+305 GENLNSIGRGMAIA

-403 VNVSEL
+403 VNISEL

-423 AGITPVVNMPEEDIY
+423 VNITPVVNMPEEDIY

-474 NGRAAVC
+474 NGRAVVS

-505 ESRSKGGSGL
+505 ESRSRGGSGL
-515 GLNIAESLTELMK
+515 GLSIAESLTELMK
-528 GKLKISLD
+528 GKLKLSLD

>member
-16 AFCLFCVTA
+16 AFFLFCATA

-31 IAGVVYCYSKEW
+31 IAGVVYCYSKDW
-43 YDAGLN
+43 YKNTGLN
-49 VTFTTEGEEWDYVI
+49 VTFTAEGDEWDYAI
-63 NGTDAI
+63 DGTNAI
-69 MTDKTGLKELA
+69 MTDKTGFKEFA
-80 YKNRV
+80 YKNRNSMMV
-85 GMIAYGFAAG
+85 YGFIAG
-95 IAALA
+95 ITALA

-111 RNGTEECVPLRQ
+111 RSGTEDCVLLRQ
-123 DRIPYD
+123 DKMPYD
-129 LYLLLAIPLEVGL
+129 LYLPSAILLGTGL
-142 CWGLFEFLAY
+142 CAMLVECVAY
-152 GLDTLKAVAAALLAV
+152 ELNTVKAVAAALIMACL
-167 CIAGVFMALCMT
+167 AGVFMALCMT

-194 TYRLCAWIYRLCTG
+194 IYRLCTG
-208 VKTGAGR
+208 VGMGASSMLSSISGA
-215 MVDGI
+215 
-220 RGEWRLSLALAGYLL
+220 WRFSLAFAGYLL
-235 INALFALLLLTH
+235 INALLSYRFFTRGGFLT
-247 ASFFAFLMLL
+247 FLILL
-257 AINGGVLYFLLKMIK
+257 AINGGALYLLLNMIR
-272 QMRTLRAAGQAMA
+272 QMRTLSAAGQAMA
-285 NGDLNYCVDTSDMK
+285 NGDLSYCVDTSDMK

-305 GENLNSISRGMAIA
+305 GENLNSIGRGMAIA

-403 VNVSEL
+403 VNISEL

-423 AGITPVVNMPEEDIY
+423 VNITPVVNMPEEDIY

-446 WRVVENLLQNICKH
+446 WRVVENLLQNICRH

-474 NGRAAVC
+474 NGRAVVS

-505 ESRSKGGSGL
+505 ESRSRGGSGL
-515 GLNIAESLTELMK
+515 GLSIAESLTELMK
-528 GKLKISLD
+528 GKLKLSLD

-547 EDKQ
+547 EDK

>member
-16 AFCLFCVTA
+16 AFCLFCATA

-43 YDAGLN
+43 YKTGLN
-49 VTFTTEGEEWDYVI
+49 VTFTTEGDEWDYAI
-63 NGTDAI
+63 DGTNAI
-69 MTDKTGLKELA
+69 MTDKTGFKEFA
-80 YKNRV
+80 YKNRNSMMV
-85 GMIAYGFAAG
+85 YGFIAG
-95 IAALA
+95 ITALA

-111 RNGTEECVPLRQ
+111 RSGTEDCVLLRQ
-123 DRIPYD
+123 DKMPYD
-129 LYLLLAIPLEVGL
+129 LYLPSAILLGTGL
-142 CWGLFEFLAY
+142 CAMLVECVAY
-152 GLDTLKAVAAALLAV
+152 ELNTVKAVAAALIMACL
-167 CIAGVFMALCMT
+167 AGVFMALCMT
-179 TAARIKTGTLLKNTL
+179 TAARIKTGTLFKNTL
-194 TYRLCAWIYRLCTG
+194 IYRLCTG
-208 VKTGAGR
+208 VGMGASSMLSSISGA
-215 MVDGI
+215 
-220 RGEWRLSLALAGYLL
+220 WRFSLAFAGYLL
-235 INALFALLLLTH
+235 INALLSYRFFTRGGFLAFLLLI
-247 ASFFAFLMLL
+247 AV
-257 AINGGVLYFLLKMIK
+257 NGGALYFLLNMIR
-272 QMRTLRAAGQAMA
+272 QMRTLSAAGQAMA
-285 NGDLNYCVDTSDMK
+285 NGDLSYCVDTSDMK

-305 GENLNSISRGMAIA
+305 GENLNSIGRGMAIA

-403 VNVSEL
+403 VNISEL

-423 AGITPVVNMPEEDIY
+423 VNITPVVNMPEEDIH

-474 NGRAAVC
+474 NGRAVVS

-505 ESRSKGGSGL
+505 ESRSRGGSGL
-515 GLNIAESLTELMK
+515 GLSIAESLTELMK
-528 GKLKISLD
+528 GKLKLSLD

>member
-16 AFCLFCVTA
+16 AFCLFCATA

-43 YDAGLN
+43 YKTGLN
-49 VTFTTEGEEWDYVI
+49 VTFTTEGDEWDYAI
-63 NGTDAI
+63 DGTNAI
-69 MTDKTGLKELA
+69 MTDKTGFKEFA
-80 YKNRV
+80 YKNRNSMMV
-85 GMIAYGFAAG
+85 YGFIAG
-95 IAALA
+95 ITALA
-100 CFVFLLCSAAH
+100 CFVFLICSAAH
-111 RNGTEECVPLRQ
+111 RSGTEDCVLLRQ
-123 DRIPYD
+123 DKMPYD
-129 LYLLLAIPLEVGL
+129 LYLPSAILLGTGL
-142 CWGLFEFLAY
+142 CAMLVECVAY
-152 GLDTLKAVAAALLAV
+152 ELNTVKAVAAALIMACL
-167 CIAGVFMALCMT
+167 AGVFMALCMT
-179 TAARIKTGTLLKNTL
+179 TAARIKTGTLFKNTL
-194 TYRLCAWIYRLCTG
+194 IYRLCTG
-208 VKTGAGR
+208 VGMGASSMLSSISGA
-215 MVDGI
+215 
-220 RGEWRLSLALAGYLL
+220 WRFSLAFAGYLL
-235 INALFALLLLTH
+235 VNAVL
-247 ASFFAFLMLL
+247 SYIFFTRGGFLAFLLLL
-257 AINGGVLYFLLKMIK
+257 AINGGALYLLLNMIR
-272 QMRTLRAAGQAMA
+272 QMRTLSAAGQAMA
-285 NGDLNYCVDTSDMK
+285 NGDLGYCVDTSDMK

-305 GENLNSISRGMAIA
+305 GENLNSIGRGMAIA

-403 VNVSEL
+403 VNISEL

-423 AGITPVVNMPEEDIY
+423 VNITPVVNMPEEDIY

-446 WRVVENLLQNICKH
+446 WRVVENLLQNICRH

-474 NGRAAVC
+474 NGRAVVS

-505 ESRSKGGSGL
+505 ESRSRGGSGL
-515 GLNIAESLTELMK
+515 GLSIAESLTELMK
-528 GKLKISLD
+528 GKLKLSLD
-536 GDLFKVELWFD
+536 GDLFKVEMWFD
-547 EDKQ
+547 EGK

>member
-16 AFCLFCVTA
+16 AFFLFCATA

-31 IAGVVYCYSKEW
+31 IAGVVYCYSKDW
-43 YDAGLN
+43 YKNTGLN
-49 VTFTTEGEEWDYVI
+49 VTFTAEGDDWGYYIDGANAVI
-63 NGTDAI
+63 
-69 MTDKTGLKELA
+69 TDKTGLKELA
-80 YKNRV
+80 YKNRNS
-85 GMIAYGFAAG
+85 MMAYGLMAAVC
-95 IAALA
+95 ALG

-111 RNGTEECVPLRQ
+111 KSGTEECMPLRQ
-123 DRIPYD
+123 DKIPYD
-129 LYLLLAIPLEVGL
+129 LYLTAAILLGIGL
-142 CWGLFEFLAY
+142 CAMLAECAAY
-152 GLDTLKAVAAALLAV
+152 KLNAAKAVAAAVIMACL
-167 CIAGVFMALCMT
+167 AGVFMALCMT
-179 TAARIKTGTLLKNTL
+179 TAARIKTGTLFKNTL
-194 TYRLCAWIYRLCTG
+194 IYRLCTG
-208 VKTGAGR
+208 VGMGASSMLSSISGA
-215 MVDGI
+215 
-220 RGEWRLSLALAGYLL
+220 WRFSLAFAGYLL
-235 INALFALLLLTH
+235 INALLSYRFFTRGGFLTFLL
-247 ASFFAFLMLL
+247 LL
-257 AINGGVLYFLLKMIK
+257 AINGSALYFLLNMIR
-272 QMRTLRAAGQAMA
+272 QMRTLSAAGQAMA
-285 NGDLNYCVDTSDMK
+285 NGDLGYCVDTSDMK

-305 GENLNSISRGMAIA
+305 GENLNSIGRGMAIA

-403 VNVSEL
+403 VNISEL

-423 AGITPVVNMPEEDIY
+423 VNITPVVNMPEEDIY

-474 NGRAAVC
+474 NGRAVVS

-505 ESRSKGGSGL
+505 ESRSRGGSGL
-515 GLNIAESLTELMK
+515 GLSIAESLTELMK
-528 GKLKISLD
+528 GKLKLSLD

-547 EDKQ
+547 EEK

>member
-16 AFCLFCVTA
+16 AFCLFCATA

-31 IAGVVYCYSKEW
+31 VAGVVYCYSKEW
-43 YDAGLN
+43 YKNTGLN
-49 VTFTTEGEEWDYVI
+49 VTFTTEGDEWDYAI
-63 NGTDAI
+63 DGTNAI
-69 MTDKTGLKELA
+69 MTDKTGFKEFA
-80 YKNRV
+80 YKNRNSMMV
-85 GMIAYGFAAG
+85 YGFIAG
-95 IAALA
+95 ITALA
-100 CFVFLLCSAAH
+100 CFVFLICSAAH
-111 RNGTEECVPLRQ
+111 RSGTEDCVLLRQ
-123 DRIPYD
+123 DKMPYD
-129 LYLLLAIPLEVGL
+129 LYLPSAILLGTGL
-142 CWGLFEFLAY
+142 CAMLVECVAY
-152 GLDTLKAVAAALLAV
+152 ELNTVKAVAAAVILA
-167 CIAGVFMALCMT
+167 CLAGVFMALCMT
-179 TAARIKTGTLLKNTL
+179 TAARIKTGTLFKNTL
-194 TYRLCAWIYRLCTG
+194 IYRLCTG
-208 VKTGAGR
+208 VGMGASSMLSSISGA
-215 MVDGI
+215 
-220 RGEWRLSLALAGYLL
+220 WRFSLAFAGYLL
-235 INALFALLLLTH
+235 INALLSYRFFTRGGFLT
-247 ASFFAFLMLL
+247 FLILL
-257 AINGGVLYFLLKMIK
+257 AINGGALYLLLNMIR
-272 QMRTLRAAGQAMA
+272 QMRTLSAAGQAMA
-285 NGDLNYCVDTSDMK
+285 NGDLSYCVDTSDMK

-305 GENLNSISRGMAIA
+305 GENLNSIGRGMAIA

-403 VNVSEL
+403 VNISEL

-423 AGITPVVNMPEEDIY
+423 VNITPVVNMPEEDIY

-474 NGRAAVC
+474 NGRAVVS

-505 ESRSKGGSGL
+505 ESRSRGGSGL
-515 GLNIAESLTELMK
+515 GLSIAESLTELMK
-528 GKLKISLD
+528 GKIKLSLD
-536 GDLFKVELWFD
+536 GDLFKVEMWFD

>member
-16 AFCLFCVTA
+16 AFCLFCATA

-43 YDAGLN
+43 YKTGLN

-63 NGTDAI
+63 DGTNAI
-69 MTDKTGLKELA
+69 MTDKTGCKEFA
-80 YKNRV
+80 YKNRNSMMV
-85 GMIAYGFAAG
+85 YGFIAG
-95 IAALA
+95 ITALA

-111 RNGTEECVPLRQ
+111 RSGTEDCVLLRQ
-123 DRIPYD
+123 DKMPYD
-129 LYLLLAIPLEVGL
+129 LYLPSAILLGTGL
-142 CWGLFEFLAY
+142 CAMLAECAAY
-152 GLDTLKAVAAALLAV
+152 ELNTVKAVAAALIMACL
-167 CIAGVFMALCMT
+167 AGVFMALCMT
-179 TAARIKTGTLLKNTL
+179 TAARIKTGTLFKNTL
-194 TYRLCAWIYRLCTG
+194 IYRLCTG
-208 VKTGAGR
+208 VGMGASSMLSSISGA
-215 MVDGI
+215 
-220 RGEWRLSLALAGYLL
+220 WRFSLAFAGYLL
-235 INALFALLLLTH
+235 INALLSYRFFTRGGFFTFLLLI
-247 ASFFAFLMLL
+247 AV
-257 AINGGVLYFLLKMIK
+257 NGGALYLLLNMIR
-272 QMRTLRAAGQAMA
+272 QMRTLSAAGQAMA
-285 NGDLNYCVDTSDMK
+285 NGDLSYCVDTSGMK

-305 GENLNSISRGMAIA
+305 GENLNSIGRGMAIA

-363 KAKEYIDTIARQSK
+363 KAKEHIDTIARQSK

-403 VNVSEL
+403 VNISEL

-423 AGITPVVNMPEEDIY
+423 VNITPVVNMPEEDIY

-474 NGRAAVC
+474 NGRAVVS

-505 ESRSKGGSGL
+505 ESRSRGGSGL
-515 GLNIAESLTELMK
+515 GLSIAESLTELMK
-528 GKLKISLD
+528 GKLKLSLD

-547 EDKQ
+547 EEK

>member
-16 AFCLFCVTA
+16 AFCLFCAMA

-31 IAGVVYCYSKEW
+31 IAGVVYCCSKEW
-43 YDAGLN
+43 YKTGLN
-49 VTFTTEGEEWDYVI
+49 VTFTTEGEEWDYAI
-63 NGTDAI
+63 DGTNAI
-69 MTDKTGLKELA
+69 MTDKTGFKEFA
-80 YKNRV
+80 YKNRNSMMV
-85 GMIAYGFAAG
+85 YGFIAG
-95 IAALA
+95 ITALA

-111 RNGTEECVPLRQ
+111 RSGTEDCVLLRQ
-123 DRIPYD
+123 DKMPYD
-129 LYLLLAIPLEVGL
+129 LYLPSAILLGTGL
-142 CWGLFEFLAY
+142 CAMLVECVAY
-152 GLDTLKAVAAALLAV
+152 ELNTVKAVAAALIMACL
-167 CIAGVFMALCMT
+167 AGVFMALCMT
-179 TAARIKTGTLLKNTL
+179 TAARIKTGTLFKNTL
-194 TYRLCAWIYRLCTG
+194 IYRICTG
-208 VKTGAGR
+208 VGMGASSMLSSISGA
-215 MVDGI
+215 
-220 RGEWRLSLALAGYLL
+220 WRFSLAFAGYLL
-235 INALFALLLLTH
+235 INALLSYRFFTRGGFFTFLLLI
-247 ASFFAFLMLL
+247 AV
-257 AINGGVLYFLLKMIK
+257 NGGALYLLLNMIR
-272 QMRTLRAAGQAMA
+272 QMRTLSAAGQAMA
-285 NGDLNYCVDTSDMK
+285 NGDLSYCVDTSDMK

-305 GENLNSISRGMAIA
+305 GENLNSIGRGMAIA

-403 VNVSEL
+403 VNISEL

-423 AGITPVVNMPEEDIY
+423 VNITPVVNMPEGDIY

-474 NGRAAVC
+474 NGRAVVS

-505 ESRSKGGSGL
+505 ESRSRGGSGL
-515 GLNIAESLTELMK
+515 GLSIAESLTELMK
-528 GKLKISLD
+528 GKLKLSLD

-547 EDKQ
+547 EEKQ